1 MNNIV
6 KVRQLEFIERINLL
20 TELDFACNPIQN
32 KKHYRS
38 QVLYHI
44 PQLRLLDGIE
54 IQIEEKVK
62 AENLHGI
69 DLNDRAQIFKAMLPQ
84 ETFIDRRIAV
94 YDDIDE
100 ESEDEISAD
109 ETLVGGQE
117 LAGLAQASIY
127 TENES
132 VARLYVGELFD
143 RIEAEE
149 NNNK

>member
-32 KKHYRS
+32 KKYYRS

-84 ETFIDRRIAV
+84 ETFVDRRISV

-100 ESEDEISAD
+100 ESDDEISAD
-109 ETLVGGQE
+109 ETLGEGQE
-117 LAGLAQASIY
+117 LAGPAQASIY

-149 NNNK
+149 NLNM

>member
-1 MNNIV
+1 M
-6 KVRQLEFIERINLL
+6 
-20 TELDFACNPIQN
+20 
-32 KKHYRS
+32 
-38 QVLYHI
+38 LYHI